1 MIPRPK
7 RLPRLWC
14 ALQGLLPW
22 EAGASVPRSVGRG
35 WARTEAAPAFSPGL
49 TDVGP
54 DAGSGPGAGISAG
67 KVESSR
73 GSER

>member
-22 EAGASVPRSVGRG
+22 EANGN
-35 WARTEAAPAFSPGL
+35 TPAHSPSRL
-49 TDVGP
+49 M
-54 DAGSGPGAGISAG
+54 PGAVADPTHGGGQIQAVAG
-67 KVESSR
+67 VPPADT
-73 GSER
+73 GSHRETPPPRRV